1 MKKQCDI
8 QQERFVEALYGELSG
23 DALQEFETHLHGCET
38 CAAEFKRLK
47 AMLQTMDQRTRE
59 TVDEPF
65 FENYWERL
73 SARMNAENLPEQK
86 TSRLKFPKW
95 GFQISAAAAILLIGI
110 IIGHFWMSTPE
121 QTPPPVA
128 KQNIQ
133 REMLQARTTQ
143 YLEKSKVLLLGLVNL
158 DTEAHDP
165 ETIDLQRFQSVSQQL
180 LREAG
185 ALKPVLLKSRE
196 QRLGQLVNDLE
207 VILMQIANLESRED
221 VRGIEII
228 RNGVERQ
235 GVLFKIN
242 LEEIRRN
249 RPVRLEKKMPSS
261 AI

>member
-47 AMLQTMDQRTRE
+47 ATLQTMNQRSRE

-73 SARMNAENLPEQK
+73 SDRMNAENFPEQK
-86 TSRLKFPKW
+86 TSRQKFPKW
-95 GFQISAAAAILLIGI
+95 GYQISAAAAILLLGI
-110 IIGHFWMSTPE
+110 IIGRFWMNMPG
-121 QTPPPVA
+121 QAPPPVA
-128 KQNIQ
+128 QKNVQH
-133 REMLQARTTQ
+133 EMLQARTTQ

-180 LREAG
+180 LRETG
-185 ALKPVLLKSRE
+185 ALKPALQKSRE

-249 RPVRLEKKMPSS
+249 RPVHHGKEVPPS

>member
-8 QQERFVEALYGELSG
+8 QRERFVEALYRELNG
-23 DALQEFETHLHGCET
+23 DALREFEAHLHGCEA

-47 AMLQTMDQRTRE
+47 ATLQTMDQRSRE

-73 SARMNAENLPEQK
+73 SDRMNAENLPERK
-86 TSRLKFPKW
+86 ASRLKFPKW
-95 GFQISAAAAILLIGI
+95 GYQISAAAAILLIGV
-110 IIGHFWMSTPE
+110 IIGRFWMSTPE
-121 QTPPPVA
+121 QTTTPVA
-128 KQNIQ
+128 KKNVQ

-143 YLEKSKVLLLGLVNL
+143 YLERSKVLLLGLVNL

-185 ALKPVLLKSRE
+185 ALKPALQKSRE
-196 QRLGQLVNDLE
+196 RRLGQLVNDLE

-221 VRGIEII
+221 IRGIEII

-249 RPVRLEKKMPSS
+249 RPLRLEKKMPSS